1 MLKVA
6 GDKTQG
12 GVRPPLL
19 GEKKPSLA
27 RQGSSAHDFTE
38 GPSLSQLYRSIFV
51 LFVSIFFAR
60 LAWIGMKLTD
70 TALLGHSGT
79 VFLSASSL
87 ADFYTQATGVF
98 VTDKV
103 LGSLCGQAYG
113 AKNYDLV
120 GVWTQVAT
128 TVFTW
133 MLIPVM
139 ISWFLTGFV
148 LRNFLGTEE
157 TIAGYANYYAVVL
170 ALCLPARM
178 ISDKV
183 SSFFYAQTITQPGMV
198 TTIMGV
204 LLNLAFGMQ
213 LVLGIPF
220 ESLGSYGFW
229 ACPAVTTA
237 VEWAVVAVLLGFY
250 CGVLRYH
257 DKCWTSAVR
266 EWSPIRD
273 MFIAPV
279 LSLFTPTSF
288 PYYMDNIRPRLREY
302 VVLSL
307 PATLALGSDFWRFS
321 AIGLMASWM
330 GDVEVATF
338 NASYR
343 FAWMNLVVI
352 GSFSSAAVTQLGIAL
367 GTGDGKIARRIVK
380 FGITTVG
387 SFLALSTL
395 LTVVFIEDLGRIFSN
410 DPEVL
415 ELFVASRYEMGFM
428 IFFMCFAM
436 HFELILLSLQRSDL
450 VFKAAVVGS
459 WGGQVPAV
467 FGLLVFVSKTLA
479 NIYIGVGLGYV
490 LVCFLYWV
498 PIFYVDFDA
507 EAAKAAEKNKTK
519 GGDED
524 PLKEHLMD

>member
-1 MLKVA
+1 MPS
-6 GDKTQG
+6 DQG
-12 GVRPPLL
+12 GARPPVV
-19 GEKKPSLA
+19 GTPKPTLV
-27 RQGSSAHDFTE
+27 RQESAAHDITE
-38 GPSLSQLYRSIFV
+38 STSIAQLYKSIFL

-103 LGSLCGQAYG
+103 LGSLCGQAFG

-120 GVWTQVAT
+120 GIWTQVAT

-139 ISWFLTGFV
+139 LSWFSTGAV
-148 LRNFLGTEE
+148 LRSLLGTEE
-157 TIAGYANYYAVVL
+157 PIASYAQYYAVVL

-178 ISDKV
+178 ISDKI
-183 SSFFYAQTITQPGMV
+183 SQFFYAQTITQPGMV
-198 TTIMGV
+198 TTILGV
-204 LLNLAFGMQ
+204 MLNLGLGMQ
-213 LVLGIPF
+213 LVLGIPLHGVAQF
-220 ESLGSYGFW
+220 GFW

-237 VEWAVVAVLLGFY
+237 VEWVVVIVLFGFY

-257 DKCWTSAVR
+257 DKCWTKAAR

-273 MFIAPV
+273 IFVAPIMC
-279 LSLFTPTSF
+279 FFAPTSF
-288 PYYMDNIRPRLREY
+288 PYYTENIKPRLKEY
-302 VVLSL
+302 IFLSM

-330 GDVEVATF
+330 GPAEVGTF

-367 GTGDGKIARRIVK
+367 GTGDGKLARKIVK
-380 FGITTVG
+380 FGITTVT
-387 SFLALSTL
+387 SFLAISTI
-395 LTVVFIEDLGRIFSN
+395 LTVVFIGQLGKIFSS

-415 ELFVASRYEMGFM
+415 GLFVESRYEMGFM

-436 HFELILLSLQRSDL
+436 HFELILLSLQKSDV
-450 VFKAAVVGS
+450 VFKAALVGS

-467 FGLLVFVSKTLA
+467 FVLLVFVSLSLS

-490 LVCFLYWV
+490 LVCILYIYPV
-498 PIFYVDFDA
+498 LRVDFDA
-507 EAAKAAEKNKTK
+507 EAAKAALKNKTK
-519 GGDED
+519 DVEED
-524 PLKEHLMD
+524 PLKERLLD